1 MSNYDHLLAKSL
13 ENGGTTLKAHLE
25 SVAYYAQIAA
35 RHAGLDVKTARFGAL
50 LHDIGKASPLFQKRL
65 RGYRPSPLEM
75 SFRHEI
81 ASLFFLKLVNPLVW
95 PQMIDMIIAH
105 HKSIAGDERE
115 MGLLDLDYQYG
126 ETLYK
131 WYISDFDF
139 WKEDALGLLEEL
151 GFTSVNLTEQ
161 DAYETFQYA
170 LEYCKTRGKG
180 WSVWKGLLI
189 GADHIASA
197 TDEFEGK
204 LPSLFAIPNVHFYN
218 REGDLFPLS
227 RIKSDVEKRH
237 TFLKAPTG
245 AGKTDF
251 LLKRCRNRI
260 FYILPF
266 QASINAM
273 YNRIREDLKNEVR
286 DVRVLHAISKFILD
300 GERMEEEKAIQDKF
314 GASIKV
320 LTPYQVASIAFG
332 VRGYEAL
339 LFDLK
344 GCDVILDEIH
354 TYSDITQSIVLKI
367 IEILN
372 HVGCQIHVGTATMPS
387 VLELAI
393 LEILKKEK
401 TQYVVL
407 PEDIL
412 DSYDRHVVHKS
423 SSFDGLLPMIRQ
435 AVCEQQKILIVCN
448 RVANAQSLF
457 EKMEELFPEVQK
469 MLIHS
474 RFRRGDRNRLEME
487 LREVYNK
494 SSHACLVVATQV
506 VEVSLDISFDLM
518 ITEAAP
524 IDALI
529 QRFGR
534 INRKRISNTKG
545 HYKSVYVLAPP
556 EKERD
561 CLPYSQEIV
570 RKSYE
575 VLPDNGILKESTL
588 QSMID
593 TVYPEIR
600 VVDINL
606 DAVFV
611 ENRWRLKELW
621 HLAKSALVEKLDI
634 DSVSCITQ
642 SDSESG
648 IYRESNAN
656 QRILM
661 EIPVN
666 YHSLRWKNLNQLR
679 IGSNPFVV
687 PDVAYSVKRGLDF
700 SKLGTNY
707 YDTNYQFL

>member
-13 ENGGTTLKAHLE
+13 ENGGTTLKAHLK
-25 SVAYYAQIAA
+25 SVAYYAQVAA
-35 RHAGLDVKTARFGAL
+35 RHAGLDVETARLGAL
-50 LHDIGKASPLFQKRL
+50 LHDIGKASPLFQKKL
-65 RGYRPSPLEM
+65 RGYRPSPLEIG
-75 SFRHEI
+75 FRHEI
-81 ASLFFLKLVNPLVW
+81 ASLFFLKLIDPAVW
-95 PQMIDMIIAH
+95 PQIIDMIIAH
-105 HKSIAGDERE
+105 HKSIARDERE

-131 WYISDFDF
+131 WYISDFDL

-151 GFTSVNLTEQ
+151 GLTSVALTER
-161 DAYETFQYA
+161 DAYDAYQYV

-180 WSVWKGLLI
+180 WSVWKGLLV

-197 TDEFEGK
+197 TDEFEGD
-204 LPSLFAIPNVHFYN
+204 LPPLFTIPNVHFYD
-218 REGDLFPLS
+218 REGELFPLS

-260 FYILPF
+260 FYVLPF

-273 YNRIREDLKNEVR
+273 YKRIREDLKDEVQDIR
-286 DVRVLHAISKFILD
+286 ILHAISKLVLE
-300 GERMEEEKAIQDKF
+300 GEHVEEEKGIQDKF

-320 LTPYQVASIAFG
+320 LTPYQLASIAFG

-354 TYSDITQSIVLKI
+354 TYSDAIQSIVLKM

-372 HVGCQIHVGTATMPS
+372 HVGCRIHVGTATMPS
-387 VLELAI
+387 ALERDV
-393 LEILKKEK
+393 LEILKREE
-401 TQYVVL
+401 TQFVVL
-407 PEDIL
+407 PEEVL
-412 DSYDRHVVHKS
+412 NSFDRHKVHKS
-423 SSFDGLLPMIRQ
+423 TSFDALLPVIGQ
-435 AVCEQQKILIVCN
+435 AVCEQRKILIVCN
-448 RVANAQSLF
+448 RVANAQCLF
-457 EKMEELFPEVQK
+457 SRMEELFPEVDK
-469 MLIHS
+469 ILIHS
-474 RFRRGDRNRLEME
+474 RFKRGDRNRLETE
-487 LREVYNK
+487 LKEVYNRT
-494 SSHACLVVATQV
+494 SQACLVVATQV

-534 INRKRISNTKG
+534 INRKRTLDTIG
-545 HYKSVYVLAPP
+545 HYKPVYVLAPP
-556 EKERD
+556 EKEAD
-561 CLPYSQEIV
+561 CVPYSQEVV

-575 VLPDNGILKESTL
+575 ALPDNEVLREATL
-588 QSMID
+588 QSLID
-593 TVYPEIR
+593 RVYPEIKIM
-600 VVDINL
+600 DIGL
-606 DAVFV
+606 DVAFV
-611 ENRWRLKELW
+611 EDRWRLKELW
-621 HLAKSALVEKLDI
+621 HLAKSALVEKLDL

-642 SDSESG
+642 SDAESET
-648 IYRESNAN
+648 YRNSNAM

-666 YHSLRWKNLNQLR
+666 YRSLRWKNLNQLR
-679 IGSNPFVV
+679 MGSNPFVV
-687 PDVAYSVKRGLDF
+687 PDMAYSVERGLDF
-700 SKLGTNY
+700 SKLGANY
-707 YDTNYQFL
+707 YDTNYQFI